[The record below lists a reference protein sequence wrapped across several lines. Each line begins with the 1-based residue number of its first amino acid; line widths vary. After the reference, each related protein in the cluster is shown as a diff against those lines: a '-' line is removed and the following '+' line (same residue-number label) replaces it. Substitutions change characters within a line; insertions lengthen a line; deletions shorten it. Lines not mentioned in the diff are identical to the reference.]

1 MVVLAIIIGGVIGGL
16 VAVFGTLLA
25 RGGLGIRVPGAVDPE
40 SRHREVVNCGMM
52 MSLGMKAGSVG
63 AGVGAVVGIVVYKL
77 AF

>member
-25 RGGLGIRVPGAVDPE
+25 RGGLGIRVPGAVDP
-40 SRHREVVNCGMM
+40 
-52 MSLGMKAGSVG
+52 G
-63 AGVGAVVGIVVYKL
+63 AGVGAVVGIVAYQL

>member
-1 MVVLAIIIGGVIGGL
+1 MVVLAIIIGGVIGSL

-25 RGGLGIRVPGAVDPE
+25 RDGLGIRVTGAVAPE
-40 SRHREVVNCGMM
+40 YRHREVVNCGMM

-63 AGVGAVVGIVVYKL
+63 AGVGAVVGIVVYQL